1 MTKPY
6 YSDERVT
13 LYHGDALT
21 VLRELPSASV
31 DAVVT
36 DPPYKLSQEYGATT
50 DPDNLLAVSSLWPVA
65 PEVYRVAKPGAV
77 CAMFY
82 DTRILPLALE
92 TMRNA
97 GWKYLRA
104 LTLYRRWGQ
113 ASLMTGWMSTSDFV
127 LIFAKPGAKH
137 RFHGKPMH
145 DVYVRDKAE
154 PVSFGHPAQKPLEH
168 TRHIVSNVCPVDGIV
183 LDPYTG
189 SGTTAEAALLEG
201 RRFIGVEMVE
211 HYAQVA
217 QRRILTALGGRIGSV
232 SGEPAA
238 RGSGQRSGP
247 VE

>member
-1 MTKPY
+1 MTDPY
-6 YSDERVT
+6 YSDDYVT
-13 LYHGDALT
+13 LYGGDALA
-21 VLRELPSASV
+21 VLRSLPDGFV
-31 DAVVT
+31 DAIVT

-65 PEVYRVAKPGAV
+65 REMFRAAKPGAV

-92 TMRNA
+92 AMRDA

-137 RFHGKPMH
+137 RFHGKPAH
-145 DVYVRDKAE
+145 DVYIRDKAE
-154 PVSFGHPAQKPLEH
+154 SVSYGHPAQKPLEH
-168 TRHIVSNVCPVDGIV
+168 TRHIVSNVCPAGGLV
-183 LDPYTG
+183 LDPYMG
-189 SGTTAEAALLEG
+189 SGTTGEAARLEG

-211 HYAQVA
+211 HYQQVA
-217 QRRILTALGGRIGSV
+217 QRRILTA
-232 SGEPAA
+232 A
-238 RGSGQRSGP
+238 GQSIATDEQGDLF
-247 VE
+247 EETAS